1 MKIGVMQP
9 YLFPYIGYWQ
19 LLNAVDKYVIL
30 DDVNYITRGYINRN
44 NILIGGQA
52 NRFTVPVYKAS
63 QNKLISETKLF
74 FSPEEKEKFLNTIKF
89 AYKKAS
95 FFEQGYALIE
105 DIINNDTDDLTDYI
119 AYSMKKICEYFGI
132 DTPIYK
138 SSEIK
143 KDSELRAQDRIIAI
157 CKSLE
162 GDTYIN
168 PAGGRALYSHE
179 KFEKEALD
187 LFFLD
192 TRMDEIKYHQ
202 FNDEFVDYLSII
214 DVIMFNDV
222 STIRRFLDKYELN
235 IA

>member
-1 MKIGVMQP
+1 MQP

-52 NRFTVPVYKAS
+52 NRFTVPVYRAS

-74 FSPEEKEKFLNTIKF
+74 FQPEEKEKFLNTIKF
-89 AYKKAS
+89 AYKKAPH
-95 FFEQGYALIE
+95 FEEGYKLIE
-105 DIINNDTDDLTDYI
+105 DIIMNDTDDLTDYI
-119 AYSMKKICEYFGI
+119 AYSMKRISEYFGI
-132 DTPIYK
+132 NTPIYK

-143 KDSELRAQDRIIAI
+143 KDSQLKAQERIIAI
-157 CKSLE
+157 CKSLD

-168 PAGGRALYSHE
+168 PAGGRKLYSHDR
-179 KFEKEALD
+179 FEQEALD

-192 TRMDEIKYHQ
+192 TNMDAIRYDQ
-202 FNDEFVDYLSII
+202 FNNDFVQYLSII

-222 STIRRFLDKYELN
+222 PTIRGFLQKYELN
-235 IA
+235 AA